1 MTRRRVLV
9 VEDEANIADSI
20 LYVLEQ
26 DGIEA
31 IWVQHGEAALATFEQ
46 QSADLII
53 LDVGLPDMNGF
64 DICRE
69 LRRQSR
75 VPIIFLTARDAEID
89 RIVGLELGGDD
100 YVTKPFSPRELLA
113 RVNAV
118 LRRFKENSH
127 QSQSQSQ
134 PKPSKLEFR
143 GGRFYFDD
151 HALTLTA
158 FETGILA
165 LLMAHPEQIFTRQQ
179 IMDKVWL
186 DSQNSFDRVIDTH
199 VKTLR
204 QKLKDTTGSVD
215 WIVTHRGLG
224 YSFSN
229 KPGIPACS

>member
-1 MTRRRVLV
+1 VTQRRVLV

-31 IWVQHGEAALATFEQ
+31 LWVQNGSDAINLFNKKPV
-46 QSADLII
+46 DLIV

-64 DICRE
+64 DVCRE

-118 LRRFKENSH
+118 LRRYQESSSH
-127 QSQSQSQ
+127 LTVSTESS
-134 PKPSKLEFR
+134 LLFR
-143 GGRFYFDD
+143 GGRVYNGDQV
-151 HALTLTA
+151 LSLTA
-158 FETGILA
+158 FETGILT
-165 LLMAHPEQIFTRQQ
+165 LLMAHPDHIFSRQQ
-179 IMDKVWL
+179 IMDKVWHEP
-186 DSQNSFDRVIDTH
+186 QNSFDRVIDTH

-204 QKLKDTTGSVD
+204 YKLKQYTGSAD

-224 YSFSN
+224 YSFSDVQGSTQCN
-229 KPGIPACS
+229 